1 VIFSTRRRRSSAAP
15 RSRARHPL
23 AHDHFHNAQEERK
36 AIREELNAIDAAR
49 DKAREQTTTTR
60 AKLGKFHTVDA
71 VESEIARVE
80 RTLGHTT
87 MPIQE
92 EKKMVNAIKDLT
104 KSKELVREY
113 QEMAAKVNAGEER
126 RKLASERVKA
136 KDAEITAVKAAIAT
150 VKSSLEEARSREE
163 KSVSDVPAMQE
174 ERNACYEI
182 IKAKREEIRKLRAS
196 FKKKEDQHWASEK
209 IWRAYAKYE
218 KQKQYEASAE
228 ERKARD
234 EARKK
239 WERENAP
246 EPFEAEV
253 TAAEQLIAYLA
264 KWDPMGRDAEDDAA
278 RAAAA
283 AAAAA
288 EAEEKKAA
296 AFEGLNIMNK
306 KMHDDD
312 DDDLFSLGG
321 SSVGKKGKKKGR
333 SGDKSGGGGGGGGGA
348 EKNSNERL
356 NISFDAYSHFAKL
369 SLTAPQLVREVP
381 ETMNALREK
390 KDAFLEKR
398 RAKKAR
404 IEAGLDDDDDEE
416 KKKEANKSG
425 GGRGEKKDAAAGAKR
440 DRKKGRSKGGAK
452 GPVAVT
458 LTVADDVVTVELN
471 VEEKEEEKRE
481 D

>member
-1 VIFSTRRRRSSAAP
+1 VPKPDRRELDRDVQILQAAADEQQARIEALKRKIEAKRETKKSISQGAAGP
-15 RSRARHPL
+15 RARIAEL
-23 AHDHFHNAQEERK
+23 NAEFNARMEERK

-150 VKSSLEEARSREE
+150 VKSSLEETRSREE

-288 EAEEKKAA
+288 EATATVPSTQASLEESEAAEEAAVAANEETEEKLREMKKRAAELLESKTDEPISEKAA
-296 AFEGLNIMNK
+296 DAATLTRDAVNAFYADGPGADGVTMSEADVVNTAPA
-306 KMHDDD
+306 DAAAAAAAAE
-312 DDDLFSLGG
+312 
-321 SSVGKKGKKKGR
+321 KKKDDG
-333 SGDKSGGGGGGGGGA
+333 
-348 EKNSNERL
+348 
-356 NISFDAYSHFAKL
+356 
-369 SLTAPQLVREVP
+369 PRESS
-381 ETMNALREK
+381 
-390 KDAFLEKR
+390 FLEKLF
-398 RAKKAR
+398 AVIAVPFKILFALIMWLPSK
-404 IEAGLDDDDDEE
+404 LF
-416 KKKEANKSG
+416 
-425 GGRGEKKDAAAGAKR
+425 
-440 DRKKGRSKGGAK
+440 RSSS
-452 GPVAVT
+452 
-458 LTVADDVVTVELN
+458 D
-471 VEEKEEEKRE
+471 
-481 D
+481 